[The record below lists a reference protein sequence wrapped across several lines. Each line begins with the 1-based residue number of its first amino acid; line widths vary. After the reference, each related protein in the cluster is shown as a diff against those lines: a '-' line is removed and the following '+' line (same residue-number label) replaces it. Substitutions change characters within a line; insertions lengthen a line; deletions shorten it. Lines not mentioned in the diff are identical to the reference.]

1 MKTIRGRAM
10 MEECVNGFTLTH
22 LGPLA
27 MIQLASKNQN
37 APISRGFA
45 HDRVQQAER
54 KKGDMSS
61 VIIAVLAVLAALGLG
76 IAAWLGI
83 RQRNQSSRLEQA
95 GETAEYL
102 TAQAQEESQKI
113 LQSAQDEVRKLRNTA
128 ESEIKEQRR
137 ELTRLEDRHHQ
148 REEQLERK
156 IEAQEQRQVQLTER
170 ESQLEGARKEGEEQ
184 KAEQTRA
191 LERIAGLTVEEA
203 REAVVRRGE
212 EDAQHDLSRRY
223 YELERDYKERAD
235 ESARKIIAV
244 AINRLASE
252 VVSESTTS
260 VVSLPNDEMKGRL
273 IGREGRNIRTLESL
287 TGVDVIIDDTPEAV
301 TVSCFDPVRREVARL
316 ALEKLVSDGRI
327 QPARIEDMVNRS
339 QNEIEQTIIKAGEQA
354 TFEVGVSGL
363 DRELVRLLGQLKYRY
378 SYGENVLQHSVEVGL
393 LAGMLAAEAGAN
405 IQVAKV
411 GGLLHDVG
419 KALTHEVSGPHAEIG
434 AEIAKRHGINHSS
447 YRGILEH
454 HWDEHET
461 VESFLVAAADAIS
474 AARPGARKESLELY
488 VKRLKELE
496 EVAASFNGVE
506 RTFAIQAGREVRVM
520 VKPEDMDDVESASL
534 ARDIARK
541 VEEDLV
547 FPGQIKVTVI
557 RETRNV
563 EFAR

>member
-1 MKTIRGRAM
+1 MT
-10 MEECVNGFTLTH
+10 T
-22 LGPLA
+22 
-27 MIQLASKNQN
+27 
-37 APISRGFA
+37 
-45 HDRVQQAER
+45 
-54 KKGDMSS
+54 

-76 IAAWLGI
+76 IATWLGI
-83 RQRNQSSRLEQA
+83 RQKVQASRLA
-95 GETAEYL
+95 MANETAGDL
-102 TAQAQEESQKI
+102 TAQAKEESRIILLAAQEET
-113 LQSAQDEVRKLRNTA
+113 LKLRNEA
-128 ESEIKEQRR
+128 EAEIKEQRR
-137 ELTRLEDRHHQ
+137 ELTRLEDRHLQ

-156 IEAQEQRQVQLTER
+156 MEAQDKRQVELADR
-170 ESQLEGARKEGEEQ
+170 ESEIEESRKEVEELRT
-184 KAEQTRA
+184 EQSKA
-191 LERIAGLTVEEA
+191 LERIAGLSVEEA

-212 EDAQHDLSRRY
+212 EDAQHDLARRY
-223 YELERDYKERAD
+223 YELERDYKDRAD

-244 AINRLASE
+244 AINRLASD

-327 QPARIEDMVNRS
+327 QPARIEDMVNRA
-339 QNEIEQTIIKAGEQA
+339 QNEIEQTIMKAGEEA

-378 SYGENVLQHSVEVGL
+378 SYGENVLQHSIEVGL
-393 LAGMLAAEAGAN
+393 LAGMVAAESGAN
-405 IQVAKV
+405 VQVAKV

-474 AARPGARKESLELY
+474 AARPGARKESLEQY
-488 VKRLKELE
+488 VKRLRDLE
-496 EVAASFNGVE
+496 DVAAGFDGVE

-520 VKPEDMDDVESASL
+520 VKPEDMDDIKAASL

-557 RETRNV
+557 RETRSV

>member
-1 MKTIRGRAM
+1 MT
-10 MEECVNGFTLTH
+10 V
-22 LGPLA
+22 
-27 MIQLASKNQN
+27 
-37 APISRGFA
+37 
-45 HDRVQQAER
+45 
-54 KKGDMSS
+54 
-61 VIIAVLAVLAALGLG
+61 VIIAILAVLAALGLG
-76 IAAWLGI
+76 IAAWLGL
-83 RQRNQSSRLEQA
+83 RQRVQASRLAVANQTA
-95 GETAEYL
+95 GDLA
-102 TAQAQEESQKI
+102 AQAQEESRNI
-113 LQSAQDEVRKLRNTA
+113 LLAAQEDALRLRNEA

-137 ELTRLEDRHHQ
+137 ELTRLEDRHMQ

-156 IEAQEQRQVQLTER
+156 IEAQDKRQAELAGKESEIEESRREVDELKEQ
-170 ESQLEGARKEGEEQ
+170 
-184 KAEQTRA
+184 QTKA
-191 LERIAGLTVEEA
+191 LERIAGLSIEEA
-203 REAVVRRGE
+203 REVVVKRGE
-212 EDAQHDLSRRY
+212 EDAQHDLARRY
-223 YELERDYKERAD
+223 YELERDYKDRSD
-235 ESARKIIAV
+235 EIARKIIAV
-244 AINRLASE
+244 AINRLASD

-287 TGVDVIIDDTPEAV
+287 TGVDIIIDDTPEAV

-339 QNEIEQTIIKAGEQA
+339 QNEIDQTIMKAGEQA

-363 DRELVRLLGQLKYRY
+363 DREMVRLLGQLKYRY

-393 LAGMLAAEAGAN
+393 LAGMLAAESGAN
-405 IQVAKV
+405 VQVAKV
-411 GGLLHDVG
+411 GGLLHDIG

-474 AARPGARKESLELY
+474 AARPGARKESLEHY
-488 VKRLKELE
+488 VKRLRELE
-496 EVAASFNGVE
+496 DVAASFDGVE

-520 VKPEDMDDVESASL
+520 VKPEDMDDVKAATL
-534 ARDIARK
+534 ARSIARK
-541 VEEDLV
+541 VEDDLV

-557 RETRNV
+557 RETRSV
-563 EFAR
+563 EYAR